1 MIVTTHRIRSIVVL
15 LLFFSGINYAFAQ
28 SSSFASPNKKTMSL
42 MECIQLGINRNLDV
56 KMSQIQNQSAQL
68 DYRQSL
74 FNLGP
79 DLNGS
84 VGQFYQSGRSIDRF
98 TNQFVQTTVG
108 NTSLQ
113 AQVGWTVFSGGQLRN
128 TIKQNRLNVQ
138 STELDITQTRQN
150 IALNISLQYL
160 LCLQSQEQVK
170 ASASQIE
177 YFSKELKRVQLINQE
192 GAGNKGLVLNAQAQ
206 LSNAKSNLVQA
217 ENLYKSRVL
226 TLKNM
231 LMMEPTES
239 LDVVPFEVAIAENN
253 EILYGLNQLMDSA
266 LARRAD
272 YQSSLLKVRSSRLG
286 LKVAKGSL
294 LPSLFIGGNLS
305 SVYSDN
311 AKTITNV
318 TLAGTTP
325 IGVVQGSGAIV
336 EAPRFD
342 YQTQTIGFGN
352 QIRDNF
358 GQSFGATL
366 SVPIYNKMATNTQIS
381 KSELAITQAELN
393 ALRIKQSV
401 YNDVSTAYFGYE
413 NAKAQYLGQKENY
426 EAQKQNLEFVQIRYQ
441 AGQSTPFELQ
451 LALNSEVSAYQNFL
465 AAKYEFILRQ
475 LILDVM
481 MTNNI
486 ELSLGTLMGSK

>member
-1 MIVTTHRIRSIVVL
+1 MKVFPPRVIAYLILPYFALGWANSQAQTTEI
-15 LLFFSGINYAFAQ
+15 
-28 SSSFASPNKKTMSL
+28 SSPKNNTMSL

-56 KMSQIQNQSAQL
+56 KLSQLQNQSAQL

-79 DLNGS
+79 DLNGT
-84 VGQFYQSGRSIDRF
+84 VGQFYQSGRNIDRF
-98 TNQFVQTTVG
+98 TNQFIQTTVG

-113 AQVGWTVFSGGQLRN
+113 AQLGWVVFSGGQIRN

-138 STELDITQTRQN
+138 STDLDIIQTRQN

-160 LCLQSQEQVK
+160 LCLQSKEQIK
-170 ASASQIE
+170 ASISQVE
-177 YFSKELKRVQLINQE
+177 YFTKELNRVQLINQE
-192 GAGNKGLVLNAQAQ
+192 GGGNKGIVLNANAQ
-206 LSNAKSNLVQA
+206 LANAKSNLVQA
-217 ENLYKSRVL
+217 ENNYKTRLL

-231 LMMEPTES
+231 LLMEPTEKF
-239 LDVVPFEVAIAENN
+239 DVIALEIPVSENS
-253 EILYGLNQLMDSA
+253 ESTYGLNQLMDSA
-266 LARRAD
+266 LARRPD

-294 LPSLFIGGNLS
+294 LPSLIIGGNLS

-325 IGVVQGSGAIV
+325 IGVVQGSGEIV

-342 YQTQTIGFGN
+342 YQTKTIAFGN
-352 QIRDNF
+352 QIRNNF

-366 SVPIYNKMATNTQIS
+366 SVPIYNKLQNNTQIS

-393 ALRIKQSV
+393 ALRIKQNV
-401 YNDVSTAYFGYE
+401 YNDVSNAYFGFE
-413 NAKAQYLGQKENY
+413 NAKAQYLGQKQNY
-426 EAQKQNLEFVQIRYQ
+426 EAQKQNLEFVQLRYS

-451 LALNSEVSAYQNFL
+451 LAINSEVSAYQNFL
-465 AAKYEFILRQ
+465 AAKYELILRE

-481 MTNNI
+481 LTNNI
-486 ELSLGTLMGSK
+486 ELSIANLIGNK

>member
-1 MIVTTHRIRSIVVL
+1 MKVFSQRIIACLVIPYFTWGFINSQAQTTEI
-15 LLFFSGINYAFAQ
+15 
-28 SSSFASPNKKTMSL
+28 ASPNKKTMSL
-42 MECIQLGINRNLDV
+42 LECIQLGIDRNLDI
-56 KMSQIQNQSAQL
+56 KSSQIQNNLAQL
-68 DYRQSL
+68 DYRQSI

-113 AQVGWTVFSGGQLRN
+113 AQMGWTVFAGGQIRN

-138 STELDITQTRQN
+138 STDLDMLQTRQN

-160 LCLQSQEQVK
+160 LCLQGKEQIK
-170 ASASQIE
+170 ASISQVE
-177 YFSKELKRVQLINQE
+177 YFAKELNRVQLINQE
-192 GAGNKGLVLNAQAQ
+192 GGGNKGLVLNANAQ
-206 LSNAKSNLVQA
+206 LANAKSNLVSA
-217 ENLYKSRVL
+217 ENTLKSRLL

-231 LMMEPTES
+231 LRMEPSENI
-239 LDVVPFEVAIAENN
+239 EVLPLEIPINENS
-253 EILYGLNQLMDSA
+253 EASYGLNQLMDSA
-266 LARRAD
+266 LARRPD
-272 YQSSLLKVRSSRLG
+272 YQSSLLKLRSSQLG
-286 LKVAKGSL
+286 LKVARGSL

-325 IGVVQGSGAIV
+325 IGIVQGSGEIV

-342 YQTQTIGFGN
+342 YQTKTIAFGN
-352 QIRDNF
+352 QIRNNF

-366 SVPIYNKMATNTQIS
+366 SVPIYSKLQNQTQIS
-381 KSELAITQAELN
+381 KSELAIAQAELN
-393 ALRIKQSV
+393 ALRIKQNI
-401 YNDVSTAYFGYE
+401 YNDVSNAYIGFE
-413 NAKAQYLGQKENY
+413 NAKAQYLGQKQNY
-426 EAQKQNLEFVQIRYQ
+426 EAQKQNLEFVQLRYN

-451 LALNSEVSAYQNFL
+451 LAINSEITAYQNFL
-465 AAKYEFILRQ
+465 ASKYELILRE

-481 MTNNI
+481 LTNNI
-486 ELSLGTLMGSK
+486 ELSIANLMGSK